1 MLTLTSADPQAQP
14 EVRER
19 MLSDPRDL
27 QRLREGV
34 RALVE
39 LARGPEAATIVAGS
53 GSVEASNKRLFAVLD
68 DDATLDEHLLA
79 TAHGRDRLPR
89 RLRRGHPPHL
99 DPHRPGRVTARRRRT
114 GLG

>member
-39 LARGPEAATIVAGS
+39 LARGPEAATIVAERAPAPWRRATSGCSRCWTTTPRSTSTSSPPRMGATGS
-53 GSVEASNKRLFAVLD
+53 RAAH
-68 DDATLDEHLLA
+68 DAA
-79 TAHGRDRLPR
+79 T
-89 RLRRGHPPHL
+89 
-99 DPHRPGRVTARRRRT
+99 RPTSIHTAPAA
-114 GLG
+114 